1 MKTIKIDKPITIR
14 FVNENSETTAE
25 IVNPHPSFVIPR
37 IGENFDLASANSRT
51 NVVTDIHHD
60 FFIPEVIIFYDFFD
74 CFENN
79 QIILNPRTEK
89 HRIPKENLK

>member
-25 IVNPHPSFVIPR
+25 IFNPHPSFVIPR
-37 IGENFDLASANSRT
+37 IGENFDLATEDGRT

-60 FFIPEVIIFYDFFD
+60 FFIPEVIIFYDFFG

-79 QIILNPRTEK
+79 QIIWNSRTEK